1 MNITTEQLKHIC
13 PRQSTKVLD
22 KYTPYLNKYFIK
34 YEINTLLR
42 IQHFLAQIAVESE
55 EFVYTK
61 ECASGRAYEGRKDLG
76 NINSGDGVKFKGRG
90 LIQITG
96 RLNYIAISKF
106 IFNDERLL
114 DHPELLETPE
124 YATVSAI

>member
-13 PRQSTKVLD
+13 PKQSISVLTKYV
-22 KYTPYLNKYFIK
+22 PYLNTYFAK
-34 YEINTLLR
+34 YEVNTALR

-61 ECASGRAYEGRKDLG
+61 ELASGRAYEGRKDLG
-76 NINSGDGVKFKGRG
+76 NINPGDGVKFKGRG